1 MSLLTYG
8 LPLTLVPLT
17 DDSFVA
23 VLFHETFRH
32 DNRYAYRRCHGYH
45 DRAKYRVMYCGSR
58 VGISGERQPDASS
71 SSGTLHTGVSR
82 KVRFRVVRQ
91 NKWTN

>member
-23 VLFHETFRH
+23 VLFHEMFRH
-32 DNRYAYRRCHGYH
+32 DNRYAYRSVPRL
-45 DRAKYRVMYCGSR
+45 SR
-58 VGISGERQPDASS
+58 QSKVPSYVLRF
-71 SSGTLHTGVSR
+71 SR
-82 KVRFRVVRQ
+82 WYQR
-91 NKWTN
+91 

>member
-17 DDSFVA
+17 EDSFVA

-45 DRAKYRVMYCGSR
+45 DRAKYRVMCCGSR

-71 SSGTLHTGVSR
+71 ASGTPHTGVSR
-82 KVRFRVVRQ
+82 KARFRVVRQ